1 MRRTDSGSWR
11 GIAVVEDDAS
21 LREALIGVL
30 EHEGHEV
37 EAFGDAE
44 SLLDQLPPL
53 DPALVILDVGLPG
66 IDGVEC
72 CRRLRASGHDQAV
85 LMLTARHEVDDR
97 VRGLDAGADDY
108 LVKPFALTELLA
120 RVRAHL
126 RRSNAVV
133 GDVVPAI
140 ADLTL
145 DPGTRRV
152 QRGGTEIELTRLEFD
167 LLELLVANSPRVLT
181 REVIHDRVWGHD
193 GSFMSNSLEV
203 AISQLRRKL
212 DADPARRLIHTVRGV
227 GYVVREP

>member
-1 MRRTDSGSWR
+1 MSSTDPDSWR
-11 GIAVVEDDAS
+11 GIVVVEDDAS

-37 EAFGDAE
+37 EALGDAE
-44 SLLDQLPPL
+44 ALLAKLPPL

-66 IDGVEC
+66 IDGVEA
-72 CRRLRASGHDQAV
+72 CRQLRARGYEDAV
-85 LMLTARHEVDDR
+85 LMLTARHEVGDR

-108 LVKPFALTELLA
+108 VVKPFALAELLA
-120 RVRAHL
+120 RVRSHL
-126 RRSNAVV
+126 RRTAPVDEST
-133 GDVVPAI
+133 PQTI
-140 ADLTL
+140 ADLSL

-152 QRGGTEIELTRLEFD
+152 ERSGEEVELTRLEFD
-167 LLELLVANSPRVLT
+167 LLELLVSNSPRVLT

-193 GSFMSNSLEV
+193 GTFMSNSLEV

-212 DADPARRLIHTVRGV
+212 DADPEHRLIHTVRGV